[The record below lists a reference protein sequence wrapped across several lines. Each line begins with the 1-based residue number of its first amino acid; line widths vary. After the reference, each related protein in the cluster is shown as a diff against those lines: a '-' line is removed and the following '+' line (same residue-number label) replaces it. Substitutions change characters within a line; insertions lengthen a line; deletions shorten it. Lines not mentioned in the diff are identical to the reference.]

1 MPPLYVAKSVPSIE
15 RSTDV
20 ARLAVHFSS
29 IWVGALHDTGED
41 GLTVKSLIRTDTG
54 CLVVLLCGLAV
65 VVLDGLVDDEV
76 SVVVGPGVVVVVVVV
91 VAGLLLL

>member
-1 MPPLYVAKSVPSIE
+1 LYVAKSVPSIE

-41 GLTVKSLIRTDTG
+41 GLTVKLLIRTVTG

-76 SVVVGPGVVVVVVVV
+76 AVVVGPGVVVVVVVV
-91 VAGLLLL
+91 IAGLLLL

>member
-1 MPPLYVAKSVPSIE
+1 M
-15 RSTDV
+15 
-20 ARLAVHFSS
+20 
-29 IWVGALHDTGED
+29 
-41 GLTVKSLIRTDTG
+41 KSLIRTVSG